1 MSNRINMLQF
11 TLDDSDEESPRH
23 SGVIPIEG
31 LKFKD
36 HFQAVSVKPSMFAVQ
51 REDDY
56 EYVNFP
62 VKETRK
68 VVKR

>member
-1 MSNRINMLQF
+1 MSNRMNMLQF

-31 LKFKD
+31 FKFKD

-51 REDDY
+51 R
-56 EYVNFP
+56 
-62 VKETRK
+62 
-68 VVKR
+68 

>member
-1 MSNRINMLQF
+1 MLQF
-11 TLDDSDEESPRH
+11 TIDDSDEETPRH

-31 LKFKD
+31 FKFKD

-51 REDDY
+51 HEDDY
-56 EYVNFP
+56 EYGNFP

-68 VVKR
+68 VVER